1 MRYDT
6 KVTFVIEKDS
16 YYDPELGEHVE
27 PTLDEK
33 IKLANVTD
41 LGTDRSKVLFGDIK
55 QGAKVIRL
63 LRPYTQKWD
72 YVLIYNKLTKETQK
86 FEIVTERNLRL
97 KNTFVVREVASDYL
111 ERVVL

>member
-6 KVTFVIEKDS
+6 EVNFVVEKDE
-16 YYDPELGEHVE
+16 YYDPVLSIHVDGTKE
-27 PTLDEK
+27 ET
-33 IKLANVTD
+33 KLRANVTD

-63 LRPYTQKWD
+63 LRPYTKKWD

-86 FEIVTERNLRL
+86 FAIVTERNLRL
-97 KNTFVVREVASDYL
+97 KNTFIVQEVASGG
-111 ERVVL
+111 

>member
-6 KVTFVIEKDS
+6 EVTFVIEKDG
-16 YYDPELGEHVE
+16 YYDPELGEHVD

-55 QGAKVIRL
+55 EGAKVIRL
-63 LRPYTQKWD
+63 LRPYTKEWD
-72 YVLIYNKLTKETQK
+72 YVLIFNKLRSKTEK
-86 FEIVTERNLRL
+86 FEIITERNLRL
-97 KNTFVVREVASDYL
+97 KNTFIVQEVASGG
-111 ERVVL
+111 

>member
-6 KVTFVIEKDS
+6 KVTFVIEKDE
-16 YYDPELGEHVE
+16 YYNPVLSIHVDGTKE
-27 PTLDEK
+27 ETNLR
-33 IKLANVTD
+33 ANVTD

-55 QGAKVIRL
+55 QGAKVVRL
-63 LRPYTQKWD
+63 LRPYTKKWD

-97 KNTFVVREVASDYL
+97 KNTFIVQEVVAK
-111 ERVVL
+111 

>member
-6 KVTFVIEKDS
+6 EVTFIIEKGG

-27 PTLDEK
+27 PILEET

-41 LGTDRSKVLFGDIK
+41 LGTNRSKVLFGDIK

-63 LRPYTQKWD
+63 LRPYTKEWD
-72 YVLIYNKLTKETQK
+72 YVLIFNKLRSKTEK
-86 FEIVTERNLRL
+86 FEIITERNLRL
-97 KNTFVVREVASDYL
+97 KNTFIVQEVASGG
-111 ERVVL
+111 

>member
-6 KVTFVIEKDS
+6 KVTFVVEKDE
-16 YYDPELGEHVE
+16 YYDPVLGEYVDGTKE
-27 PTLDEK
+27 ETNLR
-33 IKLANVTD
+33 ANVTD

-55 QGAKVIRL
+55 QGAKVVRL
-63 LRPYTQKWD
+63 LRPYTKKWD

-97 KNTFVVREVASDYL
+97 KNTFIVQEVAAK
-111 ERVVL
+111 

>member
-6 KVTFVIEKDS
+6 EVNFVVEKDE
-16 YYDPELGEHVE
+16 YYDPVLSIHVDGTKE
-27 PTLDEK
+27 ET
-33 IKLANVTD
+33 KLRANVTD

-63 LRPYTQKWD
+63 LRPYTKKWD

-97 KNTFVVREVASDYL
+97 KNTFIVQEVVAK
-111 ERVVL
+111 

>member
-6 KVTFVIEKDS
+6 KVTFVIEKDE
-16 YYDPELGEHVE
+16 YYDPVLGEYVAGTKE
-27 PTLDEK
+27 ETNLR
-33 IKLANVTD
+33 ANVTD

-63 LRPYTQKWD
+63 LRPYTKKWD

-86 FEIVTERNLRL
+86 FEIITERNLRL
-97 KNTFVVREVASDYL
+97 KNTFVVQEVVSGG
-111 ERVVL
+111 

>member
-6 KVTFVIEKDS
+6 RVTFIVETGE
-16 YYDPELGEHVE
+16 YYDPNLGEYVGGS
-27 PTLDEK
+27 TDEK
-33 IKLANVTD
+33 PLFANVTD

-63 LRPYTQKWD
+63 LRPYTKKWD

-86 FEIVTERNLRL
+86 FEIITERNLRL
-97 KNTFVVREVASDYL
+97 KNTFIVQEVASGG
-111 ERVVL
+111 

>member
-6 KVTFVIEKDS
+6 KVTFVIEKDE
-16 YYDPELGEHVE
+16 YYDPVLGEYVDGTKE
-27 PTLDEK
+27 ETNLR
-33 IKLANVTD
+33 ANVTD

-63 LRPYTQKWD
+63 LRPYTKKWD

-86 FEIVTERNLRL
+86 FEIITERNLRQ
-97 KNTFVVREVASDYL
+97 KNTFIVQEVASGG
-111 ERVVL
+111 

>member
-6 KVTFVIEKDS
+6 KVTFVIEKDE
-16 YYDPELGEHVE
+16 YYDHVLGEYVDGTKE
-27 PTLDEK
+27 ET
-33 IKLANVTD
+33 KLRANVTD

-55 QGAKVIRL
+55 QGAKVVRL
-63 LRPYTQKWD
+63 LRPYTKKWD

-97 KNTFVVREVASDYL
+97 KNTFIVQEVASGG
-111 ERVVL
+111 